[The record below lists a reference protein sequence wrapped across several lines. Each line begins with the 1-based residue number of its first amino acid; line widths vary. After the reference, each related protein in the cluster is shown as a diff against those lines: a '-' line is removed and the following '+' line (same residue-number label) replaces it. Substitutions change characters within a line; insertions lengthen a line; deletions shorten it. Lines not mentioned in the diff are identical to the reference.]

1 MIAENAVLGSIIKEP
16 FLLKETDLKP
26 EHLTN
31 GINQNI
37 LTAMR
42 NLERENKSIDLISIL
57 TTGSPDSFGGAGNLQ
72 QIQSAANPKK
82 FDDHVA
88 IIMDHWRERE
98 KKNILHVASH
108 ENWDIDKITGELG
121 KLTDDKTTDYQP
133 IKDLLTDVY
142 EAPWQKQEQ
151 QSGSPS
157 GLVPVDR
164 MTGGWQ
170 DSDLIILAAR
180 PSMGKTDVMLNFAKH
195 AGWNDRLPIV
205 FSLEMPAFRL
215 RDRLI
220 ASVGKYDRGKF
231 KNLERFMTADEK
243 ERWTEVVKKVNFTNV
258 QVFDKPRQTLSEMR
272 MKVRKAMNDH
282 PGKKPILFVDY
293 LTLIKPAEHMGG
305 NMHLQVS
312 EISKGLKGI
321 AKEFICPVV
330 CLAQLSRAVE
340 QRQDKRPM
348 LSDLRESGSIEED
361 ADVVLFLY
369 RDSYY
374 TQNHDDT
381 SIELI
386 FAKHRNGETGMVKA
400 YYEKSTGE
408 LGM

>member
-1 MIAENAVLGSIIKEP
+1 MIAEKAILGSILKEP
-16 FLLKETDLKP
+16 FLLKETDLQP
-26 EHLTN
+26 DHLTN
-31 GINQNI
+31 HQNKAI
-37 LTAMR
+37 LSAMR

-57 TTGSPDSFGGAGNLQ
+57 STGSPDSFGGAGNLQ
-72 QIQSAANPKK
+72 QIQAAANPEK
-82 FDDHVA
+82 FDDHVG
-88 IIMDHWRERE
+88 IIMDLWRERE
-98 KKNILHVASH
+98 KQNILHVAAQ
-108 ENWDIDKITGELG
+108 EDWDIDRITAELG

-133 IKDLLTDVY
+133 IKELLTSVY
-142 EAPWQKQEQ
+142 EAPWEKQTQ
-151 QSGSPS
+151 QAGSPS
-157 GLVPVDR
+157 GLEPVDR
-164 MTGGWQ
+164 LTGGWQ

-180 PSMGKTDVMLNFAKH
+180 PSMGKTDVMLTFAKH
-195 AGWNDRLPIV
+195 AGWHGRLPIV
-205 FSLEMPAFRL
+205 FSLEMPGFRL

-220 ASVGKYDRGKF
+220 ASVGRYNRGKF
-231 KNLERFMTADEK
+231 KDLERFMTEDEK
-243 ERWTEVVKKVNFTNV
+243 KRWTDTIGKVDITNI
-258 QVFDKPRQTLSEMR
+258 QIFDKPRQSLSEMR
-272 MKVRKAMNDH
+272 MKIRKAMNEF
-282 PGKKPILFVDY
+282 PGKKPIILVDY
-293 LTLIKPAEHMGG
+293 LTLIKPAEWMSG

-321 AKEFICPVV
+321 AKEFECPVI
-330 CLAQLSRAVE
+330 CLAQLSRGVE

-374 TQNHDDT
+374 SKNDDDKT
-381 SIELI
+381 IELI